1 MATQYLGNG
10 TFLANATITAFQG
23 VVISNNRGVGLS
35 TSTAL
40 DGFAQIDAASGD
52 YVTVRFL
59 HSAGTLKAVITGTPV
74 TVGDSIYLAASGLV
88 STTGTVTVGKSLSTQ
103 ASGNG
108 SAVIEF
114 IPKNL

>member
-1 MATQYLGNG
+1 MATQYLGAG
-10 TFLANATITAFQG
+10 TFLANTTITAFRG

-35 TSTAL
+35 TDSAC
-40 DGFAQIDAASGD
+40 DGIAQIDAASGD

-59 HSAGTLKAVITGTPV
+59 QDGGTQKGVITGTPV
-74 TVGDSIYLAASGLV
+74 TVGDTLYLAASGLI

-108 SAVIEF
+108 TAVVEF
-114 IPKNL
+114 LAKNL

>member
-10 TFLANATITAFQG
+10 TFLANTTITAFQG

-35 TSTAL
+35 TSTAC
-40 DGFAQIDAASGD
+40 DGIAQIDAASGD

-59 HSAGTLKAVITGTPV
+59 HSTGTLKAVVTGTPV
-74 TVGDSIYLAASGLV
+74 TVGDDLCLSASGLV
-88 STTGTVTVGKSLSTQ
+88 SPTGTGTVGKSLATQ